1 MLLPRAAGKLKD
13 TGVRFADIAG
23 MDDIVYEMRE
33 VVKMMLGDSVYKRV
47 GAKAP
52 RVSGAQRSQE
62 RSACCVVVEGCWV
75 CGQGWPLLVALTCLH
90 IRPCYQQ

>member
-1 MLLPRAAGKLKD
+1 MAVLPCAAGKLKD

-33 VVKMMLGDSVYKRV
+33 VVKMMLGDTVYKRV

-52 RVSGAQRSQE
+52 RVRGAK
-62 RSACCVVVEGCWV
+62 
-75 CGQGWPLLVALTCLH
+75 
-90 IRPCYQQ
+90 